1 MITNIF
7 KNLRNFHNYQIT
19 MAKKHNK
26 EIDKI
31 YKFYLGRIFFDN
43 KKIISRGLNFDGTK
57 ISALS
62 QKTNK
67 NKIEINIL
75 ILNSIIQNDF
85 VSAFCLIFNNKK
97 LTSKNLKEVLSKK
110 GASHNSFFRDF
121 LQKAITGN
129 SISFNYQLFDK
140 ILIPHYSSILFS
152 IIYKIGKFNELKNI
166 LKHHT
171 GSSNGVLSHIY
182 FFLQEKEIKKY
193 FDYPSNQNLIVF
205 PVIKDIRTSL
215 SLESLPL
222 LIDCH
227 RFNLESLT
235 LKTVFLKKFLD
246 ESLFSK
252 LYAKKKITENFI
264 YSIDK
269 NFRKNLLHLVNFFDF
284 IILLQS
290 YETADFHSQLIIFKT
305 LKISKEFFKKKKSPH
320 PIVKSIF
327 KKIKLTFFF

>member
-7 KNLRNFHNYQIT
+7 KNLRNFHNYQHT
-19 MAKKHNK
+19 MPRDFNK
-26 EIDKI
+26 EIGKI
-31 YKFYLGRIFFDN
+31 YRFYLGRIFIDN
-43 KKIISRGLNFDGTK
+43 KKIISRDLKFDRTK
-57 ISALS
+57 ISVFS

-85 VSAFCLIFNNKK
+85 VSAFCFIFNNKK
-97 LTSKNLKEVLSKK
+97 LITKNLKEILSKK
-110 GASHNSFFRDF
+110 STSHTPFFRDF

-140 ILIPHYSSILFS
+140 ILIPHYSSILFPT
-152 IIYKIGKFNELKNI
+152 IYKIGKFNGLKNN
-166 LKHHT
+166 LNHHT

-182 FFLQEKEIKKY
+182 FFLQEKGIRKY
-193 FDYPSNQNLIVF
+193 FDYFFNQNLIVF

-215 SLESLPL
+215 SLEILPL

-227 RFNLESLT
+227 RFNLESLL
-235 LKTVFLKKFLD
+235 LKTLFLKQFLD

-252 LYAKKKITENFI
+252 LYTKKKITENFMHNV
-264 YSIDK
+264 DK
-269 NFRKNLLHLVNFFDF
+269 NFRKNLLHLVNLFDF

-290 YETADFHSQLIIFKT
+290 YETADFYSQLIIFKT

-320 PIVKSIF
+320 PILKSIF
-327 KKIKLTFFF
+327 KKVKLTFFF